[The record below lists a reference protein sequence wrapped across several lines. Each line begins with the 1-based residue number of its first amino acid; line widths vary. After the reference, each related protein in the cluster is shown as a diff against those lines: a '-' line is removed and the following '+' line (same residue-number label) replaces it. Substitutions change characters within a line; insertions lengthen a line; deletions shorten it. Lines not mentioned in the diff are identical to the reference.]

1 LLINGNL
8 TTKLMIRSAVVMALY
23 VAITLLFKPI
33 SYQVIQVRISEMLTI
48 LPFFFPETIIGLT
61 LGCSLSNIFS
71 GYGLYDIIGGS
82 ICTLIAAIL
91 TYYCSKIKSKQA
103 VYLALLPPILVN
115 AFGVSLYLTYLQY
128 NIPHHGIRISFW
140 VLYLMNAS
148 YILIGQSIAVGIG
161 GTMLIQIIR
170 KGKWA
175 S

>member
-1 LLINGNL
+1 
-8 TTKLMIRSAVVMALY
+8 MIRSAVVMALY
-23 VAITLLFKPI
+23 IAITLLFKPI
-33 SYQVIQVRISEMLTI
+33 SYNVIQVRISEMLTI

-82 ICTLIAAIL
+82 LCTLIAGIF
-91 TYYCSKIKSKQA
+91 TYYCSKIRSKQA
-103 VYLALLPPILVN
+103 VYLAMLPPILVN

-128 NIPHHGIRISFW
+128 NVPNTEIQISFW
-140 VLYLMNAS
+140 LLYFVNAF

-161 GTMLIQIIR
+161 GAMLVQIIR
-170 KGKWA
+170 KWKWA

>member
-1 LLINGNL
+1 
-8 TTKLMIRSAVVMALY
+8 MIRSAVVMALY